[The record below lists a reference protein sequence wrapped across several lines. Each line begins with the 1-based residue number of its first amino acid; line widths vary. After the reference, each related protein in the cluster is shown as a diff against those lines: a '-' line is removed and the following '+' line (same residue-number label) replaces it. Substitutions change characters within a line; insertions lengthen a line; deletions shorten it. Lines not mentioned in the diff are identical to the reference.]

1 MLAVTDTTLINF
13 IHKETYHGCCFI
25 RLTLKLMLINVIYI
39 SWNSQQ
45 AIWLLAFL
53 SDIFPVP
60 VFRIC
65 YYYLRSLLSI
75 FASQSL
81 YSLLSDLIFSLNSL
95 FSYQVIAP
103 HLQMQPYLSY
113 FVMLELNPVN
123 ISLLSSAAVWGFI
136 IRGHWKNTTKQSMEE
151 LLSLLTV
158 PAPFIFNSH
167 VLSTLLLPV
176 VINRLT
182 TISVCE
188 LIHNEFTAYF

>member
-1 MLAVTDTTLINF
+1 MLLHQTHPEINV
-13 IHKETYHGCCFI
+13 
-25 RLTLKLMLINVIYI
+25 INVIYI

-53 SDIFPVP
+53 SDIFPLP
-60 VFRIC
+60 VFRTC

-113 FVMLELNPVN
+113 FVMLELDPVN

-136 IRGHWKNTTKQSMEE
+136 IRGHWKNTTKQEHGGA
-151 LLSLLTV
+151 SL
-158 PAPFIFNSH
+158 PAY
-167 VLSTLLLPV
+167 STCSFHFQFPC
-176 VINRLT
+176 
-182 TISVCE
+182 S
-188 LIHNEFTAYF
+188 